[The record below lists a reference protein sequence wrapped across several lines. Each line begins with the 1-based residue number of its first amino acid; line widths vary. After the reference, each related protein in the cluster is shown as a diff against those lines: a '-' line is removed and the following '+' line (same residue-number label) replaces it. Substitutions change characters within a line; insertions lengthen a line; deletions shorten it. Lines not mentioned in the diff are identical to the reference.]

1 MFDIDDIVQRVL
13 ADLTAVPAVSKPVAV
28 PAIIMAETAAPDE
41 VYISDKVISL
51 STIKER
57 LGKGKRLFIPPKS
70 ILTPSAKDEIKK
82 RNIEIAVAITDSSA
96 KQKQTIK
103 QGKELLIAEVRPAIL
118 PKNILNQLRKTF
130 LFEFKPFSNVETLSN
145 EIKQKYIAAE
155 NCSVVIT
162 DKSAAVLQLINRYE
176 KIRAVSG
183 SDAANIA
190 EDIRETNA
198 NVLVLRLDRIAG
210 IKIFDVIGQF
220 FSR

>member
-13 ADLTAVPAVSKPVAV
+13 ADLTAVPAVSKPAAV
-28 PAIIMAETAAPDE
+28 QETAAADG

-51 STIKER
+51 STIKEQ

-103 QGKELLIAEVRPAIL
+103 QEKELLIAEVRPAIL
-118 PKNILNQLRKTF
+118 PKNILNRLRKTF
-130 LFEFKPFSNVETLSN
+130 LFEFKPFSSVEILSN
-145 EIKQKYIAAE
+145 EIKQKCSAAE
-155 NCSVVIT
+155 SCTVVIT
-162 DKSAAVLQLINRYE
+162 DKSAAVLQLLNRNE

-190 EDIRETNA
+190 EDIQETNA
-198 NVLVLRLDRIAG
+198 NVLVLRLDRIAE
-210 IKIFDVIGQF
+210 IKIFEVIGQF